1 MCFVKGKDG
10 ARCLVCRA
18 RRYHPVR
25 CIFYAKGK
33 SNEEHLK
40 KEKFRARS
48 PRKTKKIQEIKEIV
62 RLVKV

>member
-1 MCFVKGKDG
+1 MSCVSSQKISSSALHF
-10 ARCLVCRA
+10 
-18 RRYHPVR
+18 
-25 CIFYAKGK
+25 FNSKGK

-40 KEKFRARS
+40 KEKFRARL

>member
-1 MCFVKGKDG
+1 MEPDVLCVEPEDIIQCVAF
-10 ARCLVCRA
+10 
-18 RRYHPVR
+18 
-25 CIFYAKGK
+25 FYAKGK

-40 KEKFRARS
+40 NEKFRARL

>member
-1 MCFVKGKDG
+1 MSCVSSQNIIQCVAF
-10 ARCLVCRA
+10 
-18 RRYHPVR
+18 
-25 CIFYAKGK
+25 FYAKGK

-40 KEKFRARS
+40 KEKFRARL